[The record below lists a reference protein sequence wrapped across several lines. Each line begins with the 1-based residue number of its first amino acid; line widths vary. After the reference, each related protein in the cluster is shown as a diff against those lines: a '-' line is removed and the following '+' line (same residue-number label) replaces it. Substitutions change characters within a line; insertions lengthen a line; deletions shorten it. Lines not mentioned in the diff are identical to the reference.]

1 MASKVD
7 DEDIKNKIHDDKDFQ
22 ENSKI
27 QAATD
32 AKHDIGTQFTTIY
45 NTIPQIGTPQ
55 DNFPAP
61 LKGTG
66 WDVVKTILETDVDIP
81 TDTVPAPT
89 DLFTEHKYKD
99 VIEIKYTKFKY
110 NLTTMNIEY
119 NEEKKTENADKLFNF
134 LRGSDESIK
143 EVCLIVDATT
153 GDFQKIL
160 LVRPVNPSTKSEG
173 EKKKIYYI
181 VNRETI
187 SDPAGKPNE
196 SDSNFKEKAN
206 RERDVQI
213 KIATDVSED
222 KVLYPKWGTQ
232 AQRLDFHNDFFSN
245 FDIELTPVKYGES
258 KSVMLTFS
266 GKDYSDTSV
275 IETSAAGKLTNSI
288 NAVKKILTRMY
299 NNITK
304 FSTKVKG
311 KAKADSVDDNN
322 AINDYFVT
330 LQKKRSGDALTAL
343 SYFDTTRIYHSEG
356 TNFTFKEKKRFVLS
370 HDTFNTLPVSLANGA
385 EIIYTGAKTIY
396 KFERADKGNIDFT
409 KAFFDAYLS
418 EKKVGERNK
427 IKVMFSK
434 QKEKYFGVVDA
445 AFDIKK
451 DTENYGLKTIKEK
464 IKRTLKTLKDYSLV
478 QTTLLSDDIHD
489 IKNKIP
495 FCIQC
500 FFELALFRS
509 LYLPL
514 FNINK
519 INEDISSFL
528 NVTEYDETSHKT
540 KVDQIKDLYYTQ
552 KTKDGE
558 YNSGFENFR
567 VSYKRNIVYTQIG
580 EINIFTEPNKFTFSK
595 TRNKLTFGTSSVI
608 HDFLKE
614 EDGTSEF
621 IDIID
626 TIYKNEN
633 ILGKRAQ
640 KNKAPMTEI
649 LSAFID
655 LQPLL
660 KANESSV
667 KTSDLLIAAHE
678 EIGLPL
684 TGDQELEE
692 QRVDAGDAGE
702 AGEAGEAATAETAE
716 GEEGATEEGKKKR
729 KKTNTTLVDSL
740 SVQAETGAQ
749 AVASLSCILPYH
761 SGISKRVIER
771 VNNLVSSITSLFKK
785 EKFIK
790 IRKEE
795 GKDEAAA
802 EAAATTDA
810 ATDAATDASAANAI
824 QKGGTLAEENSK
836 NELYSFILLNY
847 MFEMNVYF
855 EGEYNDPDLDIY
867 GQNIPMAGKLLLY
880 MMNTSVNPIS
890 LLLFF
895 MKMSYHSQ
903 NNEEFEKTYNE
914 TLKGNKYLFF
924 LPCIFENILYNA
936 FGPKFVE
943 TFQTTSLTYFPK
955 LETVPELNTL
965 LLEIP
970 EMTNPKWED
979 VKNEMHKKIRE
990 ISASLENK
998 PVKKSVI
1005 ESAKVFFRPRLA
1017 ATIAA
1022 HGGYRKTKKSG
1033 DYRNRNRTTRRS
1045 SYKK

>member
-45 NTIPQIGTPQ
+45 NSIPQIGTPQ
-55 DNFPAP
+55 NDFPAP

-99 VIEIKYTKFKY
+99 LIEIKHTKFKY

-119 NEEKKTENADKLFNF
+119 NDEKRTENADKLFNF
-134 LRGSDESIK
+134 LRGSDESIT

-160 LVRPVNPSTKSEG
+160 LARPVNPSTKSEG

-196 SDSNFKEKAN
+196 SDSNFKEKTN
-206 RERDVQI
+206 KERDVQI
-213 KIATDVSED
+213 KIALDVSED

-311 KAKADSVDDNN
+311 KAKADTVDDNN

-343 SYFDTTRIYHSEG
+343 SYFDTSRIYNSEG

-418 EKKVGERNK
+418 ENKVGERNK

-434 QKEKYFGVVDA
+434 QKEKYFGVIDA
-445 AFDIKK
+445 SFDVKK

-464 IKRTLKTLKDYSLV
+464 IKRTLLKLKEYSLA
-478 QTTLLSDDIHD
+478 QATLSSVDIND
-489 IKNKIP
+489 IKSKIP

-519 INEDISSFL
+519 INEDITSFF
-528 NVTEYDETSHKT
+528 NVTEYNESSHKT

-552 KTKDGE
+552 KIKDGE

-580 EINIFTEPNKFTFSK
+580 EISIFTEPNKFTFSK

-667 KTSDLLIAAHE
+667 KTSDLLVAAHE

-692 QRVDAGDAGE
+692 QRADAGE
-702 AGEAGEAATAETAE
+702 AGETEVAATEEAEEEAGEEA
-716 GEEGATEEGKKKR
+716 GEEGKKKR
-729 KKTNTTLVDSL
+729 KKANTKLVDALSL
-740 SVQAETGAQ
+740 QSETGPQ

-795 GKDEAAA
+795 GKDEAEAETAA
-802 EAAATTDA
+802 
-810 ATDAATDASAANAI
+810 AANAA
-824 QKGGTLAEENSK
+824 QQGGASHEENSK

-890 LLLFF
+890 FLLFF
-895 MKMSYHSQ
+895 MKMSYEGQ
-903 NNEEFEKTYNE
+903 NNREFEKTYNE

-924 LPCIFENILYNA
+924 LPCIFENILCNA

-943 TFQTTSLTYFPK
+943 TFQETSLTYFPK

-970 EMTNPKWED
+970 EITNPRWED

-990 ISASLENK
+990 ISVLLENK

-1005 ESAKVFFRPRLA
+1005 ESAKGFFRPRLA
-1017 ATIAA
+1017 AKIAA
-1022 HGGYRKTKKSG
+1022 HGGYKKTKKSAN
-1033 DYRNRNRTTRRS
+1033 YRNKTRRS

>member
-7 DEDIKNKIHDDKDFQ
+7 DEVIKNKIHDDKVFQ

-32 AKHDIGTQFTTIY
+32 AKHDIGLQFSSIY
-45 NTIPQIGTPQ
+45 TAMPQIGTPQ
-55 DNFPAP
+55 NDFPAP

-99 VIEIKYTKFKY
+99 LIEIKHTKFKY

-119 NEEKKTENADKLFNF
+119 NDEKRTENAEKLFNF
-134 LRGSDESIK
+134 LRGSDESVT

-160 LVRPVNPSTKSEG
+160 LARPVNPSTKSEG

-206 RERDVQI
+206 KDRDVQI
-213 KIATDVSED
+213 KIALDVSED

-288 NAVKKILTRMY
+288 NAVKKILTKMY

-304 FSTKVKG
+304 FTPKVKG
-311 KAKADSVDDNN
+311 KAKADTVDDNN
-322 AINDYFVT
+322 SINDYFVT

-343 SYFDTTRIYHSEG
+343 SYFDTSRIYNSEG

-418 EKKVGERNK
+418 ENKVGERNK

-445 AFDIKK
+445 SFDVKK

-464 IKRTLKTLKDYSLV
+464 IKRTLLKLKEYSLA
-478 QTTLLSDDIHD
+478 QATLSSVDIND
-489 IKNKIP
+489 IKIKIP

-519 INEDISSFL
+519 INEDITSFF
-528 NVTEYDETSHKT
+528 NVIEYNESSHKT

-552 KTKDGE
+552 KIKDGE

-580 EINIFTEPNKFTFSK
+580 EISIFTEPNKFTFSK

-608 HDFLKE
+608 HDFLKG

-626 TIYKNEN
+626 AIYKNEN

-667 KTSDLLIAAHE
+667 KTSDLLVAAHE

-684 TGDQELEE
+684 TGDQELQE
-692 QRVDAGDAGE
+692 QRADVE
-702 AGEAGEAATAETAE
+702 EE
-716 GEEGATEEGKKKR
+716 GEEGSFVFCEDGKKKR
-729 KKTNTTLVDSL
+729 KKANTTLVDPL
-740 SVQAETGAQ
+740 SVQAESGPQ

-795 GKDEAAA
+795 GKDEADA
-802 EAAATTDA
+802 ETAA
-810 ATDAATDASAANAI
+810 ATDAAQDGGASP
-824 QKGGTLAEENSK
+824 EENNK

-880 MMNTSVNPIS
+880 MMNISVNPTS

-895 MKMSYHSQ
+895 MKMSYHGQ
-903 NNEEFEKTYNE
+903 NNREFEKTYNE

-943 TFQTTSLTYFPK
+943 HFQEISLTYFPK
-955 LETVPELNTL
+955 LETVPELNNL

-979 VKNEMHKKIRE
+979 VKNGMHKKIRE
-990 ISASLENK
+990 ISAALENK
-998 PVKKSVI
+998 PVKKSLI
-1005 ESAKVFFRPRLA
+1005 ESAKGFFRPRLNNK
-1017 ATIAA
+1017 IAVR
-1022 HGGYRKTKKSG
+1022 GGYRKTKKSG
-1033 DYRNRNRTTRRS
+1033 NDRNKTRRS
-1045 SYKK
+1045 RYKK

>member
-1 MASKVD
+1 MTSKVD
-7 DEDIKNKIHDDKDFQ
+7 DEEIKKSIHDNLDFQ
-22 ENSKI
+22 QNSKI

-32 AKHDIGTQFTTIY
+32 AKHDIGLQFSSIY
-45 NTIPQIGTPQ
+45 NAMPQIGTPQ
-55 DNFPAP
+55 NDFPAP

-99 VIEIKYTKFKY
+99 LIEIKHTKFKY

-119 NEEKKTENADKLFNF
+119 NDEKRTENADKVFNF
-134 LRGSDESIK
+134 LRGSDESIT

-160 LVRPVNPSTKSEG
+160 LARPVNPSTKSEG

-196 SDSNFKEKAN
+196 SDSNFKEKVN
-206 RERDVQI
+206 REKDVQV
-213 KIATDVSED
+213 KIALDVSED

-232 AQRLDFHNDFFSN
+232 AQRLDYHNDFFSN

-288 NAVKKILTRMY
+288 NAVKKILTKMY
-299 NNITK
+299 SNITK

-311 KAKADSVDDNN
+311 KVKADTVDDNN

-343 SYFDTTRIYHSEG
+343 SYFDTSRVYNSEG

-418 EKKVGERNK
+418 ENKVVERNK

-445 AFDIKK
+445 SLDVKK

-464 IKRTLKTLKDYSLV
+464 IKKTLLKLKEYSLAKA
-478 QTTLLSDDIHD
+478 TLSSVDTND
-489 IKNKIP
+489 IKSQIP

-519 INEDISSFL
+519 INDDITSFF
-528 NVTEYDETSHKT
+528 NVTEYNESSHKM

-552 KTKDGE
+552 KIKDGE

-580 EINIFTEPNKFTFSK
+580 EISIFTEPNKFTFSK
-595 TRNKLTFGTSSVI
+595 TRSKLTFGTSSVI
-608 HDFLKE
+608 HDFLKG

-626 TIYKNEN
+626 AIYKNEN

-667 KTSDLLIAAHE
+667 KTSDLLVSAHE

-692 QRVDAGDAGE
+692 QRADAGE
-702 AGEAGEAATAETAE
+702 AGEEAAGESGSFAFCD
-716 GEEGATEEGKKKR
+716 KKR
-729 KKTNTTLVDSL
+729 KKANTTLVDALSL
-740 SVQAETGAQ
+740 QAETGPQ

-785 EKFIK
+785 EKFTK

-802 EAAATTDA
+802 ETAAAANAETDA
-810 ATDAATDASAANAI
+810 AANAA
-824 QKGGTLAEENSK
+824 QQGGASLEENNK

-867 GQNIPMAGKLLLY
+867 GQNIPMAGKLLLH
-880 MMNTSVNPIS
+880 MMNTSINPVS

-895 MKMSYHSQ
+895 MKMSYEAQ
-903 NNEEFEKTYNE
+903 NNGEFEKTYNG

-943 TFQTTSLTYFPK
+943 NFQEISLTYFPK
-955 LETVPELNTL
+955 LETVPELNNL
-965 LLEIP
+965 LLAIP

-979 VKNEMHKKIRE
+979 VKNEMHKKIRK
-990 ISASLENK
+990 ISVALENK
-998 PVKKSVI
+998 PVKKSLI
-1005 ESAKVFFRPRLA
+1005 ESAKGFFRSRLA
-1017 ATIAA
+1017 NPIAVR
-1022 HGGYRKTKKSG
+1022 GGYRKTKKSG
-1033 DYRNRNRTTRRS
+1033 NYRNKTRRS
-1045 SYKK
+1045 RYKK

>member
-160 LVRPVNPSTKSEG
+160 LARPVNPSTKSEG

-692 QRVDAGDAGE
+692 QRVDAGE

>member
-7 DEDIKNKIHDDKDFQ
+7 DEVIKNKIHDDKDFQ

-81 TDTVPAPT
+81 TDTIPAPT

-99 VIEIKYTKFKY
+99 LIEIKYTKFKY

-119 NEEKKTENADKLFNF
+119 NDEKRTENADKLFNF
-134 LRGSDESIK
+134 LRGSDESIT

-160 LVRPVNPSTKSEG
+160 LARPVNPSTKSEG

-213 KIATDVSED
+213 KIAVDVSED

-288 NAVKKILTRMY
+288 NAVKKILTKMY

-304 FSTKVKG
+304 FTTKVKG
-311 KAKADSVDDNN
+311 KAKADTVDDNN

-343 SYFDTTRIYHSEG
+343 SYFDTSRIYNSEG

-418 EKKVGERNK
+418 ENKVGERNK

-464 IKRTLKTLKDYSLV
+464 IKKTLKTLKEYSLAKA
-478 QTTLLSDDIHD
+478 TLSSIDTND
-489 IKNKIP
+489 IKSKIP

-519 INEDISSFL
+519 INEDITSFF
-528 NVTEYDETSHKT
+528 NIIEYNERLHKT

-552 KTKDGE
+552 KIKDGE

-580 EINIFTEPNKFTFSK
+580 EISIFTEPNKFTFSK
-595 TRNKLTFGTSSVI
+595 TRSKLTFGTSSVI
-608 HDFLKE
+608 HDFLKG

-667 KTSDLLIAAHE
+667 KTSDLLVAAHE

-692 QRVDAGDAGE
+692 QRVDAGE
-702 AGEAGEAATAETAE
+702 AGETEVAAATEVAAETAE
-716 GEEGATEEGKKKR
+716 GEEEAGEEGKKKR
-729 KKTNTTLVDSL
+729 KKANTKLVDALSL
-740 SVQAETGAQ
+740 QAETGPQ
-749 AVASLSCILPYH
+749 PVASLSCILPYH

-795 GKDEAAA
+795 GKDEAEAETAA
-802 EAAATTDA
+802 EANAA
-810 ATDAATDASAANAI
+810 
-824 QKGGTLAEENSK
+824 QKGGASAEENSK

-890 LLLFF
+890 FLLFF
-895 MKMSYHSQ
+895 MKMSYEGQ
-903 NNEEFEKTYNE
+903 NNREFEKTYNE

-924 LPCIFENILYNA
+924 LPCIFENILCNA

-943 TFQTTSLTYFPK
+943 KFQEISLTYFPK

-979 VKNEMHKKIRE
+979 VKNEMHKKIRK
-990 ISASLENK
+990 ISVSLENK

-1005 ESAKVFFRPRLA
+1005 ESAKGFFRPRLA
-1017 ATIAA
+1017 NQIAVR
-1022 HGGYRKTKKSG
+1022 GGYKKTKKLG
-1033 DYRNRNRTTRRS
+1033 NYRNKTRRS
-1045 SYKK
+1045 RYKK

>member
-160 LVRPVNPSTKSEG
+160 LARPVNPSTKSEG

-692 QRVDAGDAGE
+692 QRVDAGE

-802 EAAATTDA
+802 EAAAT
-810 ATDAATDASAANAI
+810 TDAATDASAANAI

>member
-692 QRVDAGDAGE
+692 QRVDAGE

>member
-7 DEDIKNKIHDDKDFQ
+7 DEDIKNKIHDDKVFQ

-32 AKHDIGTQFTTIY
+32 AKHDIGLQFSSIY
-45 NTIPQIGTPQ
+45 NAMPQIGTPQ
-55 DNFPAP
+55 NDFPAP

-99 VIEIKYTKFKY
+99 LIEIKHTKFKY

-119 NEEKKTENADKLFNF
+119 NDGKRTENAEKLFNF
-134 LRGSDESIK
+134 LRGSDESNT

-160 LVRPVNPSTKSEG
+160 LARPVNPSTKSEG

-206 RERDVQI
+206 KERDVQI
-213 KIATDVSED
+213 KIALDVSED

-288 NAVKKILTRMY
+288 NAVKKILTKMY

-304 FSTKVKG
+304 FTTKVKG
-311 KAKADSVDDNN
+311 KVKADTVDDNN

-343 SYFDTTRIYHSEG
+343 SYFDTSRIYNSEG

-418 EKKVGERNK
+418 ENKVGERNK

-434 QKEKYFGVVDA
+434 QKEKYFGVVDES
-445 AFDIKK
+445 FDIKK

-464 IKRTLKTLKDYSLV
+464 IKRTLLKLKEYSLA
-478 QTTLLSDDIHD
+478 QTTLSSIDIND
-489 IKNKIP
+489 IKTKIP

-519 INEDISSFL
+519 INEDITSFF
-528 NVTEYDETSHKT
+528 NVTEYNERLHKT

-552 KTKDGE
+552 KIKDGE
-558 YNSGFENFR
+558 YNSGFDNFR

-580 EINIFTEPNKFTFSK
+580 EISIFTEPNKFTFSK
-595 TRNKLTFGTSSVI
+595 TRSKLTFGTSSVI
-608 HDFLKE
+608 HDFLKG

-667 KTSDLLIAAHE
+667 KTSDLLVAAHE

-692 QRVDAGDAGE
+692 QRADSE
-702 AGEAGEAATAETAE
+702 EE
-716 GEEGATEEGKKKR
+716 GEEGSFVFCEDGKKKR
-729 KKTNTTLVDSL
+729 KKANTTLVDPL
-740 SVQAETGAQ
+740 SVQAESGPQ

-771 VNNLVSSITSLFKK
+771 VNSLVSSITSLFKK
-785 EKFIK
+785 EQFIK

-795 GKDEAAA
+795 GKDEADAA
-802 EAAATTDA
+802 TAAAIDAATDV
-810 ATDAATDASAANAI
+810 ATDAATDVAQQGGASP
-824 QKGGTLAEENSK
+824 EENSK

-880 MMNTSVNPIS
+880 MMNISVNPIS

-895 MKMSYHSQ
+895 MKMSYHGQ
-903 NNEEFEKTYNE
+903 NNGEFEKTYNE

-943 TFQTTSLTYFPK
+943 HFQEISLTYFPK
-955 LETVPELNTL
+955 LETVPELNNL

-979 VKNEMHKKIRE
+979 VKNGMHKKIRE

-998 PVKKSVI
+998 PVKKSLI
-1005 ESAKVFFRPRLA
+1005 ESAKGFFRPRLA
-1017 ATIAA
+1017 NKIAVR
-1022 HGGYRKTKKSG
+1022 GGYRKTKKSG
-1033 DYRNRNRTTRRS
+1033 NDRNKTRRS
-1045 SYKK
+1045 RYKK

>member
-1 MASKVD
+1 MAAVQD
-7 DEDIKNKIHDDKDFQ
+7 DEDIKNRIHDNDDFQ
-22 ENSKI
+22 KLSKI

-32 AKHDIGTQFTTIY
+32 SKHDLGTDFTTIY
-45 NTIPQIGTPQ
+45 TATQNIGTPQ
-55 DNFPAP
+55 ESYDAKLEDQGWKVVNQIVQDV
-61 LKGTG
+61 KINEIDTGTE
-66 WDVVKTILETDVDIP
+66 KF
-81 TDTVPAPT
+81 VPMPYG
-89 DLFTEHKYKD
+89 DK
-99 VIEIKYTKFKY
+99 IKIKHNDFEYE
-110 NLTTMNIEY
+110 LTTMNIEY

-160 LVRPVNPSTKSEG
+160 LARPVNPSTKSEG

-692 QRVDAGDAGE
+692 QRVDAGE